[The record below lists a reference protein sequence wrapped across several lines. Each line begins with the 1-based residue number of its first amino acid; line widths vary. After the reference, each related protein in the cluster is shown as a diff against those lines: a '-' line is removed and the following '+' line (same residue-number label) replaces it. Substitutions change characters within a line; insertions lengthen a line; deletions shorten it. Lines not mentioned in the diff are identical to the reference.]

1 MAQVSFRAICN
12 AREVL
17 TDVPFEIS
25 YQLNNATLQ
34 SFTPPDFKGFIVQ
47 GPSMGQ
53 SISYVNGK
61 STSQQTR
68 TYYLTATKAGNYSI
82 GPAKAT
88 IENGKILN
96 SNGIKIKVSN
106 NRSTVNNELNNK
118 VFIKYQIND
127 KKTVVGQQVILD
139 LKIYTTTNI
148 DQFEILREPDFK
160 QVFSHQMNRYDDA
173 TRLEVVNGIQYNTKV
188 LKRTVLFPA
197 ESGQLIIDPTVIK
210 IGIVKGRS
218 NGFFNPY
225 KMDSYTLKTDTDTI
239 NVDGLPETDLPFSG
253 AVGNFDLFVNL
264 DKQIIKSD
272 EVFELELRV
281 TGSGDIKQITAVD
294 LGIDEQAFEVYEP
307 NIKEE
312 FTERN
317 GSLGGFKFFDYV
329 ISPKYTG
336 DFSINPRL
344 VFYNNSQNTYET
356 LDTLI
361 QLKVEK
367 GSIELPSKAEMHMA
381 KDTSKEEILKT
392 ALSMNP
398 PANSFRL
405 VETPRSLFGNP
416 MYWFFFLLPVG
427 FYFMLPKI
435 STTFNAGMKKVAV
448 KKSVRLAYSNA
459 KERLEQASAL
469 VNNNPKQACVLIQ
482 QSIHELL
489 TEKYHLAYALTDRQR
504 MLTWMHANKFDQ
516 LLIAETQEILSKC
529 DQVQFGGNLQVDQV
543 HALIDQSNQL
553 LQKIDHA
560 QNV

>member
-25 YQLNNATLQ
+25 YQLNNATLR

-68 TYYLTATKAGNYSI
+68 TYFLTATKAGSYSI

-88 IENGKILN
+88 IENGKVFN
-96 SNGIKIKVSN
+96 SNGIKIKVSDN
-106 NRSTVNNELNNK
+106 QSTEKNTLSDK
-118 VFIKYQIND
+118 VFVKYQIND
-127 KKTVVGQQVILD
+127 KNAVIGQQVILD
-139 LKIYTTTNI
+139 LKIFTTTSI

-160 QVFSHQMNRYDDA
+160 HVFSHQMNRYDDA
-173 TRLEVVNGIQYNTKV
+173 TRLEVLNGIQYNTKV
-188 LKRTVLFPA
+188 LKRTVLFPT

-218 NGFFNPY
+218 SGFFNPY
-225 KMDSYTLKTDTDTI
+225 KMESYTLKADADTI
-239 NVDGLPETDLPFSG
+239 AVEGIPETDLPFSG
-253 AVGNFDLFVNL
+253 AVGDFELFVNL

-272 EVFELELRV
+272 EVIELELRV

-317 GSLGGFKFFDYV
+317 GKLGGFKFFDYV
-329 ISPKYTG
+329 ISPKYIG

-344 VFYNNSQNTYET
+344 IFYNNSKKAYQT

-367 GSIELPSKAEMHMA
+367 GAIDLPSKAEMNLA
-381 KDTSKEEILKT
+381 KDTSNQEISEIN
-392 ALSMNP
+392 LSLNP
-398 PANSFRL
+398 PANNFRL
-405 VETPRSLFGNP
+405 VEPSRSLFDNP
-416 MYWFFFLLPVG
+416 IYWFFFLLPIG

-435 STTFNAGMKKVAV
+435 STIFNSGMQNISI

-459 KERLEQASAL
+459 KERLNQASMI
-469 VNNNPKQACVLIQ
+469 VDNDSKQACILIQ
-482 QSIHELL
+482 QSIYEFLN
-489 TEKYHLAYALTDRQR
+489 EKHQLAYSQTDRQG
-504 MLTWMHANKFDQ
+504 MLTWMQSKKFDQ
-516 LLIAETQEILSKC
+516 LVIAETQEILSKC
-529 DQVQFGGNLQVDQV
+529 DQLLFGGIVQTDQV
-543 HALIDQSNQL
+543 HALIDQSSQL

-560 QNV
+560 